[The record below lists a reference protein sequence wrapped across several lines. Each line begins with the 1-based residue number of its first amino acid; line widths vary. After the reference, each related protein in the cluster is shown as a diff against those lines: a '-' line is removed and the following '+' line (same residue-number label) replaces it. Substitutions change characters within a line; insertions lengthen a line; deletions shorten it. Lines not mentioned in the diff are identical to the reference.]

1 MSDTRPINAK
11 QLSFYR
17 VLWSQANRLIVART
31 GMSAKDAEAERHAI
45 HVRALGFD
53 KSSTELTNADFDKV
67 KAAFLA
73 IIKPGDMEAQI
84 AQAAMPQ
91 TRRLVTLRHYL
102 AAIGRPEEYAEA
114 IARRMNKKG
123 RIGQPWKED
132 RAYAR
137 GAATKREPR
146 GQKVFFDYAHT
157 VGGEPVRKDLALED
171 LTADEL
177 EKVIVA
183 LKREAK
189 RIWPKKDD
197 LLAHL
202 NELCAAEDFDARAA
216 MGVIKNALNM
226 PPGAVLYP
234 DLMDYERLLVVLSA
248 LKSLGRTDRLE
259 AIEEPAGSADPDWT
273 V

>member
-17 VLWSQANRLIVART
+17 VLWSQAKRLIVARQ
-31 GMSAKDAEAERHAI
+31 GLSSKDAEAERHAI

-84 AQAAMPQ
+84 EQKNMPK

-102 AAIGRPEEYAEA
+102 AAIERTDDYAVS
-114 IARRMNKKG
+114 IARTMNKKG

-132 RAYAR
+132 RA
-137 GAATKREPR
+137 TW
-146 GQKVFFDYAHT
+146 FDYAHT
-157 VGGEPVRKDLALED
+157 KGGVPVRQDLTLED

-177 EKVIVA
+177 EKLVVA
-183 LKREAK
+183 IKREAK
-189 RIWPKKDD
+189 RIWPTKEE
-197 LLAHL
+197 LLTHL
-202 NELCAAEDFDARAA
+202 NERCAAEDFDARAA
-216 MGVIKNALNM
+216 MPAIRQALNM
-226 PPGAVLYP
+226 PAGAVLYP

-248 LKSLGRTDRLE
+248 LKSLGRTDQRPE
-259 AIEEPAGSADPDWT
+259 ITEPAETADPDWT